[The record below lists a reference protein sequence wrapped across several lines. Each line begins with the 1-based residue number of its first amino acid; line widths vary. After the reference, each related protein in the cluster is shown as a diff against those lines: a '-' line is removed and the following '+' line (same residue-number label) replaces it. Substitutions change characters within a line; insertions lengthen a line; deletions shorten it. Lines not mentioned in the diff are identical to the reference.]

1 MVARITHGRHIE
13 GVLLYNKLKLDSDK
27 ARVLRCHN
35 LPLASYGGKISTRKL
50 AEAFRPWFAHPR
62 SRLRDPVFHVSLNPH
77 PDDKL
82 DDMQLIEI
90 ADRYMERMGYGDQPY
105 VVFRH
110 DDIARTH
117 LHVVACRIR
126 PDGRAVDYQD
136 YKRRSKA
143 VTEEIEREFNLI
155 PAEGQHRQEIVA
167 PLRVDYAQSNLKAQL
182 SSVLLNLSERYRF
195 ASRGE
200 FSSLLKLFNIWM
212 EECRGEVAGRPYAGI
227 IYGALDEKGQRVG
240 KPIKASRF
248 NHRVGY
254 RALQK
259 EYEKTKQW
267 LRTHSQDL
275 DPTRQAI
282 RMAMQSSRTP
292 EEFAE
297 ALRPAAIN
305 VVFHRSAEHG
315 DRIFGVTFIDH
326 RNGLVLNGSRLGKE
340 FAANRFQK
348 IFTQP
353 ETEKLRP
360 EEFRP
365 QTPIPIIVS
374 EESPERRDTGISF
387 AIPDWN
393 LLGQLLDE
401 AARPDDWEEWQPKP
415 KKKKKRHIIQ

>member
-35 LPLASYGGKISTRKL
+35 LPLAPYGGKISTRKL

-117 LHVVACRIR
+117 LHIVACRIQ
-126 PDGRAVDYQD
+126 PDGRAVNYQE

-155 PAEGQHRQEIVA
+155 PAEGLHRQEIAA
-167 PLRVDYAQSNLKAQL
+167 PLRIDYAQSNLKAQL
-182 SSVLLNLSERYRF
+182 SSVLLTLSERYRY

-200 FSSLLKLFNIWM
+200 FSSLLKLFNVWM
-212 EECRGEVAGRPYAGI
+212 EECRGEIAGRSYAGI
-227 IYGALDEKGQRVG
+227 IYGALDEKGRRIG

-248 NHRVGY
+248 NSRVGY

-259 EYEKTKQW
+259 EYEKTKRW

-282 RMAMQSSRTP
+282 RTAMQSSQTP
-292 EEFAE
+292 EEFAQ

-305 VVFHRSAEHG
+305 VVFHRSTEHG

-340 FAANRFQK
+340 FAANRFQEL
-348 IFTQP
+348 FTQP
-353 ETEKLRP
+353 SIEKRTSEALPRQTHVPTIVP
-360 EEFRP
+360 EEQAENRE
-365 QTPIPIIVS
+365 T
-374 EESPERRDTGISF
+374 SF
-387 AIPDWN
+387 TMPDWN
-393 LLGQLLDE
+393 LLGELLDE
-401 AARPDDWEEWQPKP
+401 AARPDDWEDWQPKP
-415 KKKKKRHIIQ
+415 KKKKKRHISQ

>member
-35 LPLASYGGKISTRKL
+35 LPLAPYGGKISTRKL
-50 AEAFRPWFAHPR
+50 AEVFRPWFAHPR

-82 DDMQLIEI
+82 DEMQLIEI

-117 LHVVACRIR
+117 LHIVACRIR
-126 PDGRAVDYQD
+126 PDGRAVDYQE

-155 PAEGQHRQEIVA
+155 PAEGPHRQEIAV
-167 PLRVDYAQSNLKAQL
+167 PLRIDYAQSNLKAQL
-182 SSVLLNLSERYRF
+182 SSVLLTLSERYRY

-200 FSSLLKLFNIWM
+200 FSSLLKLFNVWM

-227 IYGALDEKGQRVG
+227 IYGALDEKGRRVG

-248 NHRVGY
+248 NSRVGY

-259 EYEKTKQW
+259 EYEKTKRW
-267 LRTHSQDL
+267 LRTHSHDL

-282 RMAMQSSRTP
+282 RTAMQSSQTP
-292 EEFAE
+292 EEFAQ
-297 ALRPAAIN
+297 ALRTAAIN

-340 FAANRFQK
+340 FAANRFQEL
-348 IFTQP
+348 FMQP
-353 ETEKLRP
+353 PIETRTPEARPRQTHVPTIVP
-360 EEFRP
+360 EEQAENRE
-365 QTPIPIIVS
+365 T
-374 EESPERRDTGISF
+374 SF
-387 AIPDWN
+387 TMPDWN
-393 LLGQLLDE
+393 LLGELLDE
-401 AARPDDWEEWQPKP
+401 AARPDDWEDWQPKP
-415 KKKKKRHIIQ
+415 KKKKKRHISQ

>member
-27 ARVLRCHN
+27 ARVLLCHN
-35 LPLASYGGKISTRKL
+35 LPLAPYGGKISTRKL
-50 AEAFRPWFAHPR
+50 TEAFRPWFAHPR

-126 PDGRAVDYQD
+126 PDGRAVDYRN

-155 PAEGQHRQEIVA
+155 PAEGQHRQEIAA

-182 SSVLLNLSERYRF
+182 SSVLLHLSERYRYP
-195 ASRGE
+195 SLGE
-200 FSSLLKLFNIWM
+200 YASLLKLFNVRM

-227 IYGALDEKGQRVG
+227 IYGALNEKGQQVG

-248 NHRVGY
+248 NSRVGY
-254 RALQK
+254 RALQR
-259 EYEKTKQW
+259 EYEKTKRW

-275 DPTRQAI
+275 DPIRQAI
-282 RMAMQSSRTP
+282 RTAMQSSQTP
-292 EEFAE
+292 EEFTE

-305 VVFHRSAEHG
+305 VVFHRSAEH
-315 DRIFGVTFIDH
+315 DNRIFGITFIDH

-348 IFTQP
+348 LFSQP
-353 ETEKLRP
+353 STEKPRP
-360 EEFRP
+360 EVLPP
-365 QTPIPIIVS
+365 QASVPEIIA
-374 EESPERRDTGISF
+374 EELSERRDIGAPF
-387 AIPDWN
+387 AVPDWN
-393 LLGQLLDE
+393 LLGELLDE

-415 KKKKKRHIIQ
+415 KKKKKRHITQ